1 MMATA
6 LNYTWII
13 LQERKTNNVFYW
25 NTNISFSINKKRLLM
40 FIIENTE
47 EIEDYPDVYN
57 SPNETYVL
65 IQENRSN
72 KIHIIEPGTRLI
84 AKDDEGHFYTDEHE
98 GYY

>member
-1 MMATA
+1 MVD
-6 LNYTWII
+6 NI
-13 LQERKTNNVFYW
+13 FYW
-25 NTNISFSINKKRLLM
+25 NTNIPFSSNKKKLLK

-47 EIEDYPDVYN
+47 EIEDYPDTYN

-65 IQENRSN
+65 IQESRTD

-84 AKDDEGHFYTDEHE
+84 AKDDEGHFYTERTDEHE